1 MSAVG
6 KVVIGFSLPWVAK
19 YTESSGVVTYSNAM
33 RLARGVSVSAETDS
47 SDNNNFYADN
57 IIAESDAGTFSGG
70 TVTLT
75 VDGLFQDAEKLIQ
88 GLQAANT
95 AGFLVYDDNQAA
107 PYVGVG
113 FVIKYMSEGVIYY
126 TPVIFTKTRAGQLA
140 ISAETQGESIDWQ
153 TAEVPFSIFKD
164 DTSAH
169 AWKMVGGDLA
179 DEATAEAAIKTFFN
193 AS

>member
-19 YTESSGVVTYSNAM
+19 YTESEGVVTYSNAM

-113 FVIKYMSEGVIYY
+113 FVIKYMSEGVTYY
-126 TPVIFTKTRAGQLA
+126 TPVIFTKTRAGQLS

-169 AWKMVGGDLA
+169 AWKMIGGDLA

-193 AS
+193 AA

>member
-19 YTESSGVVTYSNAM
+19 YTESEGVVTYSNAM

-113 FVIKYMSEGVIYY
+113 FVIKYMSEGVTYY
-126 TPVIFTKTRAGQLA
+126 TPVIFTKTRAGQLT

-153 TAEVPFSIFKD
+153 AAEVPFSIFKD

-179 DEATAEAAIKTFFN
+179 DEASAEAAIKTFFN
-193 AS
+193 AA

>member
-1 MSAVG
+1 MSAFG

-19 YTESSGVVTYSNAM
+19 YTESEGVVTYSNAM

-113 FVIKYMSEGVIYY
+113 FVIKYMSEGVTYY
-126 TPVIFTKTRAGQLA
+126 TPVIFTKTRAGQLT

-169 AWKMVGGDLA
+169 VWKMVGGDLA
-179 DEATAEAAIKTFFN
+179 DEASAEAAIKTFFN
-193 AS
+193 AA

>member
-6 KVVIGFSLPWVAK
+6 KVVIGFSLPYVAK
-19 YTESSGVVTYSNAM
+19 YSESDGVVTYSNGQ

-75 VDGLFQDAEKLIQ
+75 VDGLLQDAEKLIQ

-95 AGFLVYDDNQAA
+95 AGFLIYDDNQAA

-113 FVIKYMSEGVIYY
+113 FVIKYMSDGVTYY
-126 TPVIFTKTRAGQLA
+126 TPVIFTKTRAGQLS

-153 TAEVPFSIFKD
+153 TAEIPFSIFKD
-164 DTSAH
+164 DTASH

-193 AS
+193 IA

>member
-19 YTESSGVVTYSNAM
+19 YTESNGVVTYSDAM

-47 SDNNNFYADN
+47 SDNNKFYADN

-75 VDGLFQDAEKLIQ
+75 VDGLFQDAERLIQ
-88 GLQAANT
+88 GLSAAT
-95 AGFLVYDDNQAA
+95 TSGFLVYDDNQAA
-107 PYVGVG
+107 PYVGIG
-113 FVIKYMSEGVIYY
+113 FVIKYMSEGVTYY
-126 TPVIFTKTRAGQLA
+126 TPVIFTKTRAGQLT

-153 TAEVPFSIFKD
+153 TSEVPFSIFKD
-164 DTSAH
+164 DTSSH

-193 AS
+193 AA

>member
-19 YTESSGVVTYSNAM
+19 YAESDGVVTYSNAM

-88 GLQAANT
+88 GLHAANT

-113 FVIKYMSEGVIYY
+113 FVIKYMSEGVTYY

-179 DEATAEAAIKTFFN
+179 DEASAEAAIKTFFN
-193 AS
+193 AA

>member
-1 MSAVG
+1 MSDVG

-19 YTESSGVVTYSNAM
+19 YTESEGVVTYSNAM

-113 FVIKYMSEGVIYY
+113 FVIKYMSEGVTYY

-179 DEATAEAAIKTFFN
+179 DEASAEAAIKTFFN
-193 AS
+193 AT

>member
-19 YTESSGVVTYSNAM
+19 YSASDGVVTYSNAQ

-107 PYVGVG
+107 PYVGIG
-113 FVIKYMSEGVIYY
+113 FVIKYMSEGVTYY
-126 TPVIFTKTRAGQLA
+126 TPVIFTKTRAGQLS

-169 AWKMVGGDLA
+169 AWKMIGGDLA

-193 AS
+193 AA

>member
-6 KVVIGFSLPWVAK
+6 KVTIGFSKPYVAK
-19 YTESSGVVTYSNAM
+19 YSESGGVVAYSDGQL
-33 RLARGVSVSAETDS
+33 LARGVSVSAEVDS

-70 TVTLT
+70 TLTLT
-75 VDGLFQDAEKLIQ
+75 VDGLLQDAEKLIQ
-88 GLQAANT
+88 GLAAANT

-107 PYVGVG
+107 PYVGLG
-113 FVIKYMSEGVIYY
+113 FIIKTMSENVTYY
-126 TPVIFTKTRAGQLA
+126 TPVIFTKTRAGQLT

-164 DTSAH
+164 DSSTH
-169 AWKMVGGDLA
+169 AWKMVGGELA
-179 DEATAEAAIKTFFN
+179 DEATAEAAIKTFFGI
-193 AS
+193 A

>member
-6 KVVIGFSLPWVAK
+6 KVVIGFSLPYVAK
-19 YTESSGVVTYSNAM
+19 YSESDGVVTYSNGQ

-75 VDGLFQDAEKLIQ
+75 VDGLLQDAEKLIQ

-113 FVIKYMSEGVIYY
+113 FVIKYMSDGVTYY
-126 TPVIFTKTRAGQLA
+126 TPVIFTKTRAGQLS

-153 TAEVPFSIFKD
+153 VAEIPFSIFKD
-164 DTSAH
+164 DTASH

-193 AS
+193 IA

>member
-6 KVVIGFSLPWVAK
+6 KVVIGFSLPYVAK
-19 YTESSGVVTYSNAM
+19 YSESDGVVTYSNGQ

-75 VDGLFQDAEKLIQ
+75 VDGLTQDAEKLIQ

-107 PYVGVG
+107 PYVGIG
-113 FVIKYMSEGVIYY
+113 FVIKYMSDGVTYY
-126 TPVIFTKTRAGQLA
+126 TPVIFTKTRAGQLS

-153 TAEVPFSIFKD
+153 TAEIPFSIFKD
-164 DTSAH
+164 DTASH

-193 AS
+193 IA

>member
-19 YTESSGVVTYSNAM
+19 YSESDGVVTYSNAQ

-107 PYVGVG
+107 PYVGIG
-113 FVIKYMSEGVIYY
+113 FVIKYMSEGVTYY
-126 TPVIFTKTRAGQLA
+126 TPVIFPKTRAGQLS

-193 AS
+193 AA

>member
-1 MSAVG
+1 MSAAG
-6 KVVIGFSLPWVAK
+6 KVTIGFSKPYVAK
-19 YTESSGVVTYSNAM
+19 YSESGGVVTYSEGQL
-33 RLARGVSVSAETDS
+33 LARGVSVSAEVDS

-75 VDGLFQDAEKLIQ
+75 VDGLFQAAEKLIE
-88 GLQAANT
+88 GLPTANT
-95 AGFLVYDDNQAA
+95 AGFLVYDDDQSA

-113 FVIKYMSEGVIYY
+113 FIIKTMSEGVVGY

-140 ISAETQGESIDWQ
+140 VSAETQGESIDWQ

-164 DTSAH
+164 DTTKH
-169 AWKMVGGDLA
+169 AWKMVGGEET
-179 DEATAEAAIKTFFN
+179 DEATAEAKIKTVFN
-193 AS
+193 IA

>member
-19 YTESSGVVTYSNAM
+19 YTESDGVVTYSNAM

-113 FVIKYMSEGVIYY
+113 FVIKYMSEGVTYY

-164 DTSAH
+164 DTSVH

-179 DEATAEAAIKTFFN
+179 DEASAEAAIKTFFN
-193 AS
+193 AA